1 MSSTLGHD
9 TLGLVCSLACA
20 LCWAI
25 AVVLFKKSG
34 DAMGPLALNLFKN
47 VLSLVLLG
55 ATGLVL
61 GFARGPLS
69 ERDVVWLLA
78 SGVLGIGVA
87 DSLLFY
93 GLNQIGASRQAIVDT
108 LYSPSVVV
116 FSFFLLHEV
125 LSPRDALGGALIMVA
140 VALATI
146 PIGGGLP
153 VARGRMAR
161 GMAASATSM
170 VMMALAIV
178 MVKPILE
185 VNDVVTCTTLRL
197 LGGTAGL
204 ALYGL
209 CSRGGRREI
218 AATFVPRHAWRYAV
232 PGAIMGTYVSM
243 LLWIGAFKYAPASV
257 AALLNQT
264 STLFIVIL
272 AAVFLRERI
281 TPRVMAAVALA
292 TAGTLLVLL

>member
-1 MSSTLGHD
+1 MSGSLAHE

-47 VLSLVLLG
+47 VLALVLLG
-55 ATGLVL
+55 ATGFVL
-61 GFARGPLS
+61 GFQRGAMSDADL
-69 ERDVVWLLA
+69 VWLLL
-78 SGVLGIGVA
+78 SGALGIGVA

-116 FSFFLLHEV
+116 LSFLFLHEV
-125 LSPRDALGGALIMVA
+125 LSPRDALGGLLILGA

-146 PIGGGLP
+146 PVGGGLP
-153 VARGRMAR
+153 LARTKMAR
-161 GMAASATSM
+161 GIAAGALSMVLMAA
-170 VMMALAIV
+170 AIV
-178 MVKPILE
+178 FVKPILE
-185 VNDVVTCTTLRL
+185 HNDVVTCTTIRL
-197 LGGTAGL
+197 LGGTVSL
-204 ALYGL
+204 ALFGL
-209 CSRGGRREI
+209 TSRANRREL
-218 AATFVPRHAWRYAV
+218 AATFVPRPAWRFAV

-243 LLWIGAFKYAPASV
+243 LLWIGAFKYAPAGV

-272 AAVFLRERI
+272 AAVFLRERPS
-281 TPRVMAAVALA
+281 PRVLAAVALA
-292 TAGTLLVLL
+292 SAGTLLVLS

>member
-1 MSSTLGHD
+1 MSHE

-34 DAMGPLALNLFKN
+34 DVMGPIALNLFKN
-47 VLSLVLLG
+47 VLALLLLG
-55 ATGLVL
+55 ATGLAL
-61 GFARGPLS
+61 GFERGTMS
-69 ERDVVWLLA
+69 GRDLAWLLV
-78 SGVLGIGVA
+78 SGGLGIGVA

-116 FSFFLLHEV
+116 LSFFLLHEV
-125 LSPRDALGGALIMVA
+125 LSARDALGGLLILAA
-140 VALATI
+140 VALASV
-146 PIGGGLP
+146 PLGGGLP
-153 VARGRMAR
+153 VARQKMAR
-161 GMAASATSM
+161 GIVSSAASM
-170 VMMALAIV
+170 VLMALAIV

-185 VNDVVTCTTLRL
+185 RNDVVTCTTVRL
-197 LGGTAGL
+197 LGGTLGL
-204 ALYGL
+204 AIYAAS
-209 CSRGGRREI
+209 SRDGRREL
-218 AATFVPRHAWRYAV
+218 ATTFAPRRAWRYAV
-232 PGAIMGTYVSM
+232 PGAVMGTYVSM
-243 LLWIGAFKYAPASV
+243 LLWIGAFKYAPAGV

-264 STLFIVIL
+264 STLFLVIL
-272 AAVFLRERI
+272 AGVFLRERI

>member
-1 MSSTLGHD
+1 MSHE

-34 DAMGPLALNLFKN
+34 DVMGPLALNLFKN
-47 VLSLVLLG
+47 VLALVLLG
-55 ATGLVL
+55 ATGLAL
-61 GFARGPLS
+61 GFERGSMTDGELW
-69 ERDVVWLLA
+69 WLA
-78 SGVLGIGVA
+78 VSGALGIGVA

-116 FSFFLLHEV
+116 LSFFLLREV
-125 LSPRDALGGALIMVA
+125 LSPRDALGGLLILAA

-146 PIGGGLP
+146 PLGGSLP
-153 VARGRMAR
+153 VARTQMAR
-161 GMAASATSM
+161 GIASSASSM
-170 VMMALAIV
+170 VLMALAIV

-185 VNDVVTCTTLRL
+185 KNDVITCTTVRL
-197 LGGTAGL
+197 LGGTLGL
-204 ALYGL
+204 ALYAA
-209 CSRGGRREI
+209 CTRGGRRELVS
-218 AATFVPRHAWRYAV
+218 TFAPRRAWRYAV
-232 PGAIMGTYVSM
+232 PGAVMGTYVSM
-243 LLWIGAFKYAPASV
+243 LLWIGAFKYAPAGV

-264 STLFIVIL
+264 STLFIVVL

-292 TAGTLLVLL
+292 TAGTLLVLI

>member
-1 MSSTLGHD
+1 MSD
-9 TLGLVCSLACA
+9 ETLGLVCSLACA

-34 DAMGPLALNLFKN
+34 DVMGPLALNLFKN
-47 VLSLVLLG
+47 ALALVLLG
-55 ATGLVL
+55 ATGLAL
-61 GFARGPLS
+61 GFERGTMSTADL
-69 ERDVVWLLA
+69 VQLLV
-78 SGVLGIGVA
+78 SGALGIGVA

-116 FSFFLLHEV
+116 LSFFLLHEV
-125 LSPRDALGGALIMVA
+125 LSPRDALGGLLILIA

-146 PIGGGLP
+146 PFGGSLP
-153 VARGRMAR
+153 VARKQMAR
-161 GMAASATSM
+161 GIASGAASM
-170 VMMALAIV
+170 VLMALAIV

-185 VNDVVTCTTLRL
+185 KNDVITCTTVRL
-197 LGGTAGL
+197 LGGTLGL
-204 ALYGL
+204 AVYAA
-209 CSRGGRREI
+209 CTRDGRREL
-218 AATFVPRHAWRYAV
+218 ATTFVPHRAWRYAV

-243 LLWIGAFKYAPASV
+243 LLWIGAFKYAPAGV

-292 TAGTLLVLL
+292 TAGTLLVLI